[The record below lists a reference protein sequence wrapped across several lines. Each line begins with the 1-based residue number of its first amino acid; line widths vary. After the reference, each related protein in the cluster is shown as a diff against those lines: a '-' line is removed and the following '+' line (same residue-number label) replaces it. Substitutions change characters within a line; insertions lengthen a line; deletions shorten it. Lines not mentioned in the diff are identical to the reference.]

1 MSRRTMGQ
9 LSKRAKAGKTNQ
21 LVAANRK
28 AAKQAD
34 VALHSGMPATS
45 SEPTIKKTATEPQT
59 EGATKSAI
67 VKSRSSRRH
76 MRRRR
81 SLEKASEPPTCEAVK
96 RTIVALDTLSPEK
109 PSETVIQQLPNKEVA
124 KGKKG
129 KAKKLEPKAKA
140 V

>member
-1 MSRRTMGQ
+1 MGR

-21 LVAANRK
+21 LVASNRK

-45 SEPTIKKTATEPQT
+45 SESTIKKKATEPQT

-81 SLEKASEPPTCEAVK
+81 SLEKASEPPTSCDAVK
-96 RTIVALDTLSPEK
+96 RTIVALDTFSSEM
-109 PSETVIQQLPNKEVA
+109 PSDAETVTQQLPKKEIA

-129 KAKKLEPKAKA
+129 KAKNETKAA
-140 V
+140 

>member
-1 MSRRTMGQ
+1 MGR
-9 LSKRAKAGKTNQ
+9 LSKRAEAGKTNQ

-45 SEPTIKKTATEPQT
+45 SESTIKKKATEPQT

-109 PSETVIQQLPNKEVA
+109 PSETVIQQLSNKEVA

-129 KAKKLEPKAKA
+129 KAKKLEPKAK
-140 V
+140 VV